1 MAYNKKKIY
10 EQALAD
16 AEKYHFFFID
26 DLVAWLGISR
36 TTFYSFFPA
45 ESDKLNKIKEQLEK
59 NKLTTKHEIRNRWSK
74 SDNPSEQI
82 ALYKLIA
89 TPEERKKLSSNY
101 IELTGENGK
110 PINLQQERD
119 LTTAE
124 AADFIAEVNKRI

>member
-36 TTFYSFFPA
+36 TTFYNFFPP
-45 ESDKLNKIKEQLEK
+45 ESDKLNDIKERLEK
-59 NKLTTKHEIRNRWSK
+59 NKLTTKHQIRQRWSE
-74 SDNPSEQI
+74 SYNPSEQI

-110 PINLQQERD
+110 PINLRQDAE
-119 LTTAE
+119 LTPTE
-124 AADFIAEVNKRI
+124 AAEFIAEVNKKI